1 MRKRRRPASS
11 KDQGPI
17 FGLERHDVDLH
28 HHCRDR
34 LLSTPISAP
43 PRLLVLLL
51 AALLCRSVT
60 SAAPPRARSSSLSR
74 STGASSSSSLV
85 RGSASRHSSTAATTG
100 PKARPAPP
108 AAKHTPHPARKPVLP
123 PLPRAAHAPRP
134 PPSSSASGGG
144 GPAPGAAR
152 PVVRVQQ
159 AAPPSPPELPPP
171 GARSL
176 DLQFFEGALGG
187 AAPPG
192 ILWSADPAKQFRV
205 DNRTFV
211 RPPPRRRAPQDRKG
225 SPATDMAKQAEFQVA
240 GEHSCGLQM
249 AACAKAA
256 AAAAGRSNGPPPAV
270 SVADCE
276 AQNGEPP
283 CFLFVVGRT

>member
-1 MRKRRRPASS
+1 MRKRRRPDSS

-17 FGLERHDVDLH
+17 FGLERHDVY

-51 AALLCRSVT
+51 AALLCCSVT
-60 SAAPPRARSSSLSR
+60 SAARPRARSSSLSR

-123 PLPRAAHAPRP
+123 PLPHAAHAPRP
-134 PPSSSASGGG
+134 PPSSSASGG

-159 AAPPSPPELPPP
+159 AAPPEPPELPPP

-176 DLQFFEGALGG
+176 DLQFFEGSLAG

-192 ILWSADPAKQFRV
+192 ILWSADPARQFRV
-205 DNRTFV
+205 DNQTFV
-211 RPPPRRRAPQDRKG
+211 SPRQDRKG
-225 SPATDMAKQAEFQVA
+225 SPATDMTAKQADFKVA

-256 AAAAGRSNGPPPAV
+256 AAAGGRSNGPPAAV

-276 AQNGEPP
+276 AQKGELR
-283 CFLFVVGRT
+283 CFLFVVDRT